1 MDSVMD
7 ERVDSKHQI
16 QPGCDGELSRLTR
29 DETAEPI
36 ISRDHVYFQ
45 ALTDT

>member
-29 DETAEPI
+29 DETAEPT
-36 ISRDHVYFQ
+36 ISRDHVYF
-45 ALTDT
+45 